1 MTKAAVLTTGAEA
14 TSPLF
19 DLATYSD
26 YNRALRVTSWL
37 RRFTKN
43 CRRSVRTTGPPTAIE
58 IAESETFW
66 VKHTQK
72 EVFPEEIQALTKNRR
87 ISETS
92 RIAQLNPFLDE
103 GGVMRLEGRLQCS
116 DNCEDIKH
124 PIILPKC
131 HALAR
136 LIIMNTHRRMLH
148 GGVQTTMSAL
158 RERWWL
164 LQARQAVKSVI
175 HRCAVCVK
183 FRARPASAP
192 TAPLPATRTDP
203 THPFDTTGVDFA
215 GPLYVKTTTNTA
227 SPKCYVVLFTCATTR
242 AVHLELATDLTAR
255 AFVMAFRRF
264 LSRRGVPSTIYSD
277 NALAF
282 KKAARDIR
290 ELWKAMCSTEF
301 QDFVSTKRIH
311 WQFIV
316 ERAAWWGGMWE
327 RMVRTVKNC
336 LRRSLGRQS
345 LTFEELETLLS
356 EVEAVVNSRPLTFLH
371 SSPEE
376 PIALTPAHLLIGKT
390 LTALP
395 EQPAA
400 PVKPSTASTA
410 VKRWRHRQQIADRF
424 WKRWKHEYLLELRS
438 AHLCRAQRNQRAIGE
453 GDVVLLHEDK
463 APRSMWKLVKVTELY
478 RGRDGNV
485 RACQVRL
492 PSGTVTRRPVQLLY
506 PLELDCN

>member
-26 YNRALRVTSWL
+26 YNRALRVTSWV
-37 RRFTKN
+37 RRFTEN

-203 THPFDTTGVDFA
+203 THPYDTTGVDFA

-242 AVHLELATDLTAR
+242 AVHLE
-255 AFVMAFRRF
+255 
-264 LSRRGVPSTIYSD
+264 
-277 NALAF
+277 
-282 KKAARDIR
+282 
-290 ELWKAMCSTEF
+290 
-301 QDFVSTKRIH
+301 
-311 WQFIV
+311 
-316 ERAAWWGGMWE
+316 
-327 RMVRTVKNC
+327 
-336 LRRSLGRQS
+336 
-345 LTFEELETLLS
+345 
-356 EVEAVVNSRPLTFLH
+356 
-371 SSPEE
+371 
-376 PIALTPAHLLIGKT
+376 
-390 LTALP
+390 
-395 EQPAA
+395 
-400 PVKPSTASTA
+400 
-410 VKRWRHRQQIADRF
+410 
-424 WKRWKHEYLLELRS
+424 
-438 AHLCRAQRNQRAIGE
+438 
-453 GDVVLLHEDK
+453 
-463 APRSMWKLVKVTELY
+463 
-478 RGRDGNV
+478 
-485 RACQVRL
+485 
-492 PSGTVTRRPVQLLY
+492 
-506 PLELDCN
+506 